1 MLYRSIEFRVFVQE
15 AERQLFYLFHSID
28 RDANGKL
35 DPAELQTA
43 FRTAGLSI
51 SNRRLSEFFQ
61 DLDGNNDGYV
71 SFDEW
76 RYVQKILL
84 FKHGS
89 CLCCVTA
96 CPRELGRCCRSSPL
110 SLVTSNMSC
119 GARDG
124 DCVDVA
130 SPFNTHMTDLSLG
143 PGNNPDL
150 EAHMYNIP

>member
-15 AERQLFYLFHSID
+15 AERQLFHLFHAID

-76 RYVQKILL
+76 RYVQKN
-84 FKHGS
+84 HVVQTHVA
-89 CLCCVTA
+89 CV
-96 CPRELGRCCRSSPL
+96 
-110 SLVTSNMSC
+110 V
-119 GARDG
+119 
-124 DCVDVA
+124 
-130 SPFNTHMTDLSLG
+130 
-143 PGNNPDL
+143 
-150 EAHMYNIP
+150 